1 MGFARLYSGKL
12 SRGKTIYIIGPKAS
26 QKDGG
31 GAGQIFPFK
40 VDRLY
45 MMMGPNHEG
54 IKDVYAGNV
63 FSIGG
68 LDELVFKSA
77 SISSF
82 DCCPSLTPIDVRTVP
97 ISD

>member
-1 MGFARLYSGKL
+1 
-12 SRGKTIYIIGPKAS
+12 
-26 QKDGG
+26 
-31 GAGQIFPFK
+31 
-40 VDRLY
+40 

-82 DCCPSLTPIDVRTVP
+82 DCCPSLTPIDVRRM
-97 ISD
+97 I